1 MKIAYIYHLNA
12 ASPGTQSGRPFS
24 ILKGLRHHATVLP
37 IFPLRGTRVV
47 SRLVRKITAA
57 ATGKRYL
64 SDRHPGMLED
74 FAIEAVQRLSGDH
87 YDLVFSPSTLPVTFL
102 ETSKPV
108 TICADATFHSMV
120 DYYPSF
126 SLLSR
131 AQRDAA
137 EELEYRALQRCSLL
151 VYSSD
156 WAAQS
161 AIAHYGIAKDRVV
174 ILPSGANFGAENT
187 RASVMRWI
195 ERRPRG
201 NIQLLFIGKE
211 WQRKGGEIA
220 FETMQR
226 LRGSGYKATLD
237 IVGCSP
243 PPNVAAHPDVRLHG
257 QLGVAQPEQR
267 AKLNSLFVNAHFLLV
282 PSRAEAYGM
291 VFCEANAFGIPAIAT
306 ATGGTRTIIRDGVN
320 GYALPLD
327 AEPPEYAR
335 LIGEIVADEPEYRRL
350 AASSFSEFEE
360 RLNWKAWIDQYIQ
373 MAKLIALGTVE
384 QLTLIALTF
393 HVSVL
398 S

>member
-12 ASPGTQSGRPFS
+12 ALPGTQSGRPFS
-24 ILKGLRHHATVLP
+24 ILKGLRKHATVLP
-37 IFPLRGTRVV
+37 IFPLQGTRVV
-47 SRLVRKITAA
+47 ARLARKIAA
-57 ATGKRYL
+57 AVTGKRYL

-74 FAIEAVQRLSGDH
+74 FAVEAMQRLSGDD
-87 YDLVFSPSTLPVTFL
+87 YDLVFSPSTLPITFL
-102 ETSKPV
+102 ETTKPV
-108 TICADATFHSMV
+108 TICADATFHLMM

-137 EELEYRALQRCSLL
+137 EELEYQALQRCSLL

-187 RASVMRWI
+187 RANVMRWI
-195 ERRPRG
+195 ERRSRG
-201 NIQLLFIGKE
+201 SIQLLFIGKE
-211 WQRKGGEIA
+211 WQRKGGDIA
-220 FETMQR
+220 FETMRR
-226 LRGSGYKATLD
+226 LRSSGCQATLD
-237 IVGCSP
+237 IVGCIP
-243 PPNVAAHPDVRLHG
+243 PPDVAAHPGVRLHG
-257 QLGVAQPEQR
+257 QLGIAQPEQR

-291 VFCEANAFGIPAIAT
+291 VFCEANAFGLPAIAT
-306 ATGGTRTIIRDGVN
+306 ATGGTCTIIRDGIN
-320 GYALPLD
+320 GYALPFD
-327 AEPPEYAR
+327 AEPPEYAK
-335 LIGEIVADEPEYRRL
+335 LIGEIAADEPEYRRL

-360 RLNWKAWIDQYIQ
+360 RLNWKAWIGKY
-373 MAKLIALGTVE
+373 MEMSKLIALGAVE
-384 QLTLIALTF
+384 QLALIALTF
-393 HVSVL
+393 HVSVP